1 MIGIGGIIN
10 AFVGM
15 FAKLAGAIGSLLS
28 MVTPP
33 GISLFIKYLK
43 FCLKSSIV
51 LIFFLM
57 GGSLFMF
64 IGIFY
69 IYYVLYIKM
78 SKRLEKEKLFYKP
91 GSDLTENNI

>member
-1 MIGIGGIIN
+1 MIGIGGIIS
-10 AFVGM
+10 AFVGILS
-15 FAKLAGAIGSLLS
+15 KLAGAIGSLLFR
-28 MVTPP
+28 VTPP
-33 GISLFIKYLK
+33 GIRFLAKYLK

-64 IGIFY
+64 RGIFY
-69 IYYVLYIKM
+69 IYYVLYTKM

>member
-1 MIGIGGIIN
+1 MIGIGGIIS

-15 FAKLAGAIGSLLS
+15 FAKVAAAVGSLLS
-28 MVTPP
+28 MVGPP
-33 GISLFIKYLK
+33 GVSLFVKYLK

-69 IYYVLYIKM
+69 IYYVLYTKI
-78 SKRLEKEKLFYKP
+78 SKRNEKEKLFYKP